1 MLSIHMQQSYTDVKN
16 ESISPIVCNLMNSP
30 RQPISIH
37 LTLRTTVYIARQNRV
52 KYTLNEQVV
61 LVTLERQ
68 WQETFLWVV
77 PVL

>member
-1 MLSIHMQQSYTDVKN
+1 MK
-16 ESISPIVCNLMNSP
+16 SP
-30 RQPISIH
+30 RQPIATH
-37 LTLRTTVYIARQNRV
+37 LTLSTTVYIARQNHV